1 MKAVR
6 IHKHGGPEV
15 LVYEDVDTPQPGPGQ
30 VLVRVRAIGVNPI
43 DVAIRADRFPTPR
56 RPPKTIGSDGAGVVT
71 AIGQGVT
78 TVAIGDQVMFTGLG
92 IGSEGS
98 YADYAVIAEAQA
110 VTKPASLSFEQA
122 AAMGT
127 VFPTAHYALVRR
139 AAVQPGETVL
149 VQGAAGGVGSAAVQ
163 IARALG
169 ARVLA
174 TVSRE
179 DDARAVEELGA
190 EHAIVRQ
197 AADVGAEVK
206 RLTEGRG
213 ADVIIDPALADNMA
227 VDLAALAK
235 GGRIVA
241 VGGGSG
247 TAATV
252 PIGTTGGIDACLLFM
267 NSGNAGRAGTAKT
280 LGELAAMA
288 DGGTLRAVIGAV
300 LPLAEARRAHELL
313 EQHHFGKIVLVP

>member
-1 MKAVR
+1 
-6 IHKHGGPEV
+6 
-15 LVYEDVDTPQPGPGQ
+15 
-30 VLVRVRAIGVNPI
+30 
-43 DVAIRADRFPTPR
+43 
-56 RPPKTIGSDGAGVVT
+56 
-71 AIGQGVT
+71 
-78 TVAIGDQVMFTGLG
+78 MFTGLG

-110 VTKPASLSFEQA
+110 VAKPASLSFEQA

-179 DDARAVEELGA
+179 ADARAVEELGA
-190 EHAIVRQ
+190 ERAIVRH

-206 RLTEGRG
+206 RLTDGRG
-213 ADVIIDPALADNMA
+213 ADVIIEPALADNMA
-227 VDLAALAK
+227 ADLATLSK

-252 PIGTTGGIDACLLFM
+252 PVGAAAGVDAGLLFM

-288 DGGTLRAVIGAV
+288 EAGTLRAVIGAV